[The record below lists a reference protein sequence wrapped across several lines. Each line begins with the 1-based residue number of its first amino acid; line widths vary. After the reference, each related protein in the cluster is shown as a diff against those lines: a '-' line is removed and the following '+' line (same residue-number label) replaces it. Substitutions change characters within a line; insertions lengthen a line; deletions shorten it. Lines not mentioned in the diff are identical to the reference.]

1 MKILMVGTGYV
12 GLVTAACFS
21 EMGHHVICLDID
33 AQKIANLHDGILPI
47 FEPGLKEIVDRNVA
61 AGRLSFTTDYAD
73 GVQQANVCFVAVPTP
88 SNEDGSCNLSY
99 VYAAASEIARHL
111 DGYKIIVN
119 KSTVPIGTAHQ
130 VKELISSVLK
140 ERGSDL
146 SFDVVSNPEFL
157 KEGCAI
163 NDCMKPDRIILGVEN
178 SHAAKIM
185 REIYSA
191 FTINHDRIFVMDTV
205 SAEMT
210 KYAANA
216 MLALRISF
224 MNELAHL
231 CEKTGAN
238 VKQVRVGIGSD
249 QRIGYQFL
257 YAGAGYGGSC
267 FPKDIRALSSI
278 ARQHDVEMSILD
290 SVDAVNER
298 QKKILAG
305 KILSFFSSLGGVKD
319 KTIAIWG
326 LAFKPD
332 TDDIREAPSLSL
344 IEELLEQ
351 GALIRVYDP
360 AAMHNAR
367 KIFGKDSRVE
377 FCKDEYDAAMDADAI
392 ALVTEWKQFRF
403 ADFTKILPHL
413 KQKVLFDGRNQY
425 QLSEMEELG
434 MEYFGIGVPS
444 SRQDL
449 SSISLSLQKST
460 PLRQENGYR
469 PIFG

>member
-12 GLVTAACFS
+12 GLVTAASFS

-33 AQKIANLHDGILPI
+33 AQKIANLHEGILPI
-47 FEPGLKEIVDRNVA
+47 FEPGLKEIVERNVA
-61 AGRLSFTTDYAD
+61 AERLTFTTDYEE
-73 GVQQANVCFVAVPTP
+73 GVKQSAVCFLAVPTP
-88 SNEDGSCNLSY
+88 SNQDGSCNLSY

-119 KSTVPIGTAHQ
+119 KSTVPVGTAHQ
-130 VKELISSVLK
+130 VNELISSILR
-140 ERGSDL
+140 ERGADF

-163 NDCMKPDRIILGVEN
+163 SDCMKPDRIILGVEN

-185 REIYSA
+185 RELYSA
-191 FTINHDRIFVMDTV
+191 FTINHDRIFVMDTI

-210 KYAANA
+210 KYAANS

-224 MNELAHL
+224 MNELAEL

-238 VKQVRVGIGSD
+238 IKHVRVGIGSD
-249 QRIGYQFL
+249 HRIGYQFL

-278 ARQHDVEMSILD
+278 AKQYDLEMSILG
-290 SVDAVNER
+290 SVEAVNER
-298 QKKILAG
+298 QKRLLGG
-305 KILSFFSSLGGVKD
+305 KILSYFSSQGGIQGR
-319 KTIAIWG
+319 TIAVWG
-326 LAFKPD
+326 LSFKPD

-344 IEELLEQ
+344 IQGLLEQ
-351 GALIRVYDP
+351 GAFVRAYDP
-360 AAMHNAR
+360 VAMPNAR
-367 KIFGKDSRVE
+367 KFFGRDTRVQ

-403 ADFTKILPHL
+403 VDFHRILPHL
-413 KQKVLFDGRNQY
+413 KSKVLFDGRNQY
-425 QLSEMEELG
+425 QLSEMEEIG

-449 SSISLSLQKST
+449 SAIAFSLQKNST
-460 PLRQENGYR
+460 PSRENGYR
-469 PIFG
+469 TIFS

>member
-61 AGRLSFTTDYAD
+61 AGRLSFTTDYAE
-73 GVQQANVCFVAVPTP
+73 GVQQATVCFVAVPTP
-88 SNEDGSCNLSY
+88 SNQDGSCNLSY
-99 VYAAASEIARHL
+99 VYSAVSEIARHL
-111 DGYKIIVN
+111 DSYKIIVN

-238 VKQVRVGIGSD
+238 VKQVRIGIGSD

-267 FPKDIRALSSI
+267 FPKDIRALASI

-290 SVDAVNER
+290 AVDAVNER

-305 KILSFFSSLGGVKD
+305 KILSFFSSQGGVKD

-332 TDDIREAPSLSL
+332 TDDIREAPSVSL

-351 GALIRVYDP
+351 GALIRAYDP
-360 AAMHNAR
+360 AAMNNAR
-367 KIFGKDSRVE
+367 
-377 FCKDEYDAAMDADAI
+377 
-392 ALVTEWKQFRF
+392 QNFR
-403 ADFTKILPHL
+403 
-413 KQKVLFDGRNQY
+413 R
-425 QLSEMEELG
+425 
-434 MEYFGIGVPS
+434 
-444 SRQDL
+444 
-449 SSISLSLQKST
+449 
-460 PLRQENGYR
+460 
-469 PIFG
+469 